1 MATTG
6 RTTIKELAR
15 LGGVS
20 VGTVSRA
27 LNGYADVSPETRE
40 RIQQLARELDYTPA
54 AAARTLVTSTSHV
67 VGVFLDTGEGHPDLQ
82 HPFFHEVLVG
92 LKETLGRAGYDLLL
106 FASEAPRNGLGDH
119 SYLNRATQHNVDAAV
134 LMGLDPHDDE
144 VRRLARSSVPSV
156 GVDLELHGDR
166 ASYVTSENAGGSR
179 LAVAHLA
186 ALGHRRIA
194 TIGGLLDTK
203 PGLDRLRG
211 YREGLAEAGLAFR
224 DELVKNGDFYVES
237 GLQGA
242 SELLDLP
249 EDERPTAIVAASD
262 LMAVGVL
269 RAAAERGLKV
279 PHDLSVVGF
288 DDIMLAAH
296 LHPGLTTV
304 RQDKAGL
311 GSAAGRA
318 VLHALEHDVPA
329 GPHVTTLDV
338 ELVVRGTTAPPSA
351 EH

>member
-15 LGGVS
+15 RSGVS

-27 LNGYADVSPETRE
+27 LNGYDDVSPATRE

-92 LKETLGRAGYDLLL
+92 LKSTLGQAGYDLLL

-119 SYLNRATQHNVDAAV
+119 SYLNRSTQHNVDAAV
-134 LMGLDPHDDE
+134 LMGPDPHDPE
-144 VRRLARSSVPSV
+144 VRRLSRSSVPTV
-156 GVDLELHGDR
+156 GVDLELTGDR
-166 ASYVTSENAGGSR
+166 ASYVISDNTGGGR
-179 LAVAHLA
+179 AAVLHLA
-186 ALGHRRIA
+186 ELGHRRIA
-194 TIGGLLDTK
+194 TIGGLLDTR
-203 PGLDRLRG
+203 PGLDRLKG
-211 YREGLAEAGLAFR
+211 YREGLQQAGLAYR

-237 GLQGA
+237 GYQGA
-242 SELLDLP
+242 CELLDLP
-249 EDERPTAIVAASD
+249 PGERPTAIVAASD

-269 RAAAERGLKV
+269 RAAAERGLSV
-279 PHDLSVVGF
+279 PGDLSVVGF

-318 VLHALEHDVPA
+318 VLHALEHRAAD

-338 ELVVRGTTAPPSA
+338 DLVVRGTTAPPT